1 MYRLI
6 GLLMAVGLVLGVMPL
21 SWAQPA
27 PSPPPRPPAPVQSM
41 PPGQPTPTVSG
52 TVQQYLLTPHGEV
65 EGLLLADGTIVRF
78 PPHLS
83 AALASTV
90 KPGDAVTVAG
100 FLMSATGQ
108 GQTVKALTI
117 TNTATGQTVADQP
130 PASRPLPPELR
141 GLTLTPLTV
150 RGTVARLVV
159 NDHGDVD
166 GLILSSGE
174 HRRSAACR
182 PDRSAERRRDARPC
196 RAAPARAC
204 LCGSMARD
212 SINADWRDDRR
223 PELMR
228 SPA

>member
-100 FLMSATGQ
+100 FLVSATGQ

-159 NDHGDVD
+159 NDHGDVE
-166 GLILSSGE
+166 GLILSRGEQVKFRPPNGATVVILLAQQPGATVQASGYGT
-174 HRRSAACR
+174 HNAFGTVV
-182 PDRSAERRRDARPC
+182 DAD
-196 RAAPARAC
+196 A
-204 LCGSMARD
+204 LTVGSQTIALR
-212 SINADWRDDRR
+212 
-223 PELMR
+223 
-228 SPA
+228 